1 MAAAQ
6 RAYFFAVGCFALWVG
21 LWGYFFPA
29 DVARAIPWPV
39 PPLHSRFIGA
49 MYLSG
54 AMLMFGALLRVGRAN
69 MLVPLVMAA
78 VWTGMLLAA
87 SLFHLA
93 EFDPANPRVWFWF
106 GAYIVFPIAGAWL
119 AWQLPK
125 PAAQS
130 GNGLL
135 RNLLFLQAMCCGAL
149 AFLLFVFPSTMA
161 TYWPWAI
168 PELLA
173 QIYAGPFL
181 SLAVGSFLLSRRSGL
196 ADMRLPLLAML
207 GFALL
212 VLVASVL
219 HRGVLGEVGLSD
231 VAWYGGFLLAVL
243 LHLYGLLSTRPA
255 RVLP

>member
-1 MAAAQ
+1 MSNLH
-6 RAYFFAVGCFALWVG
+6 RTYFISVGCFALWVG
-21 LWGYFFPA
+21 LWGYFLPA
-29 DVARAIPWPV
+29 EVARAIPWPV

-54 AMLMFGALLRVGRAN
+54 AFLMFGALPRVGRAN
-69 MLVPLVMAA
+69 VLVPLAMTA

-106 GAYIVFPIAGAWL
+106 AAYIVFPLVGAGL

-125 PAAQS
+125 PAAQP
-130 GNGLL
+130 GNEPL
-135 RNLLFLQAMCCGAL
+135 RNLLFLQAVSCGVL

-181 SLAVGSFLLSRRSGL
+181 SFAVGSFLLSRMTGL
-196 ADMRLPLLAML
+196 ADMKLPLLAML
-207 GFALL
+207 AFALL

-219 HRGVLGEVGLSD
+219 HRGVLGEIGLSD
-231 VAWYGGFLLAVL
+231 IAWYGGFVLAAL
-243 LHLYGLLSTRPA
+243 LHIYGLLTTKSA
-255 RVLP
+255 RGVP